1 MIVREVR
8 ADDYPAL
15 NRLHASVG
23 WPQRSLDGWRWLAD
37 NPARREINAPEGWVV
52 VDADDQPCAMLGNLI
67 QRFGLDGRQ
76 LHAATGFSIIVPPQH
91 KGASRLLLRA
101 FLDQPGVFACYTL
114 NANARSAPL
123 YGRLGMRPWPEQTH
137 ALKLS
142 WTIDPL
148 ACLAGRVLRRVY
160 GRISAEAAEGMGERL
175 MNRRLSQPQA
185 LRLPSDIVEIRD
197 VSPGS
202 SYGEFW
208 RALSGQGGLFADR
221 GAEMMRWRLADP
233 DLPRR
238 PLLLGRVESGRLTG
252 AAMAMTAKT
261 SLIDPP
267 SLEILDLQALEG
279 SDAVPLLTR
288 ALIRNARGTGAAKVR
303 LQALTPELLTRLGA
317 LGGSARREGGWG
329 HGHAVFSDEALAA
342 LWRPTPLDGDY
353 LVCNRPAPVA
363 SGRRQTTRRSQ
374 AGQASK
380 A

>member
-1 MIVREVR
+1 
-8 ADDYPAL
+8 
-15 NRLHASVG
+15 
-23 WPQRSLDGWRWLAD
+23 
-37 NPARREINAPEGWVV
+37 
-52 VDADDQPCAMLGNLI
+52 MLGNLI
-67 QRFGLDGRQ
+67 QRFVLDGRS
-76 LHAATGFSIIVPPQH
+76 LYGATGFSIIVPPQH
-91 KGASRLLLRA
+91 KGASRPLIQA

-160 GRISAEAAEGMGERL
+160 GRISAQAAEGMGERL
-175 MNRRLSQPQA
+175 MNPRLSQPQA

-238 PLLLGRVESGRLTG
+238 PLLLGRCLLY
-252 AAMAMTAKT
+252 T
-261 SLIDPP
+261 SP
-267 SLEILDLQALEG
+267 SPRD
-279 SDAVPLLTR
+279 
-288 ALIRNARGTGAAKVR
+288 RG
-303 LQALTPELLTRLGA
+303 
-317 LGGSARREGGWG
+317 
-329 HGHAVFSDEALAA
+329 
-342 LWRPTPLDGDY
+342 
-353 LVCNRPAPVA
+353 
-363 SGRRQTTRRSQ
+363 
-374 AGQASK
+374 
-380 A
+380 